1 MTTFYFCV
9 MLKINN
15 VFDILHSVL
24 DEVESYLPKDVV
36 STLFDVVHDANR
48 WQSYKVNWHV
58 TVYYGNKLP
67 QDNLKEFIHNNMHKN
82 FRFAIEA
89 IGYNTETMAFK
100 VRPLDEKF
108 MTMNEIPHITIGS
121 FAGSPPAGSNR
132 IKKWYAINNPS
143 HIVEGTLIR
152 VH

>member
-1 MTTFYFCV
+1 MRNFYFCV

-24 DEVESYLPKDVV
+24 DEIESYLPEDVV
-36 STLFDVVHDANR
+36 STLFDVVHDDNR
-48 WQSYKVNWHV
+48 WRLYKVNWHV
-58 TVYYGNKLP
+58 TVYYGKNLP
-67 QDNLKEFIHNNMHKN
+67 QYNLKEFINNNMHKN
-82 FRFAIEA
+82 FRFVIEA

-100 VRPLDEKF
+100 VRPLDEF

-132 IKKWYAINNPS
+132 IKKWYEINNLS

-152 VH
+152 VY